1 MKLVMGKGVN
11 CGLHLKC
18 FDKKINGMISPA
30 RMVISPVFMIDCTKI
45 EESIPVKNPNRNL
58 MLVFSGV

>member
-1 MKLVMGKGVN
+1 MKLGMEKGGN

-18 FDKKINGMISPA
+18 FAKKINGMISPA
-30 RMVISPVFMIDCTKI
+30 RMVIPPVFMIDYTKI
-45 EESIPVKNPNRNL
+45 EESIPYKNPNRNL